1 MKIIFSDYAL
11 MQLEKIYYFLQNQN
25 VNAAIHIH
33 NHILD
38 EIEELK
44 NFPKM
49 AAIEPELLGFS
60 HIYRSLVVRKR
71 YKVVYYI
78 ERNIIHISAV
88 FDCRQN
94 PRKLHD
100 IIKL

>member
-1 MKIIFSDYAL
+1 MIIIFSDYAL
-11 MQLEKIYYFLQNQN
+11 MQLEKIYYFLQSQN

-38 EIEELK
+38 EIEKLK
-44 NFPKM
+44 NFPQI
-49 AAIEPELLGFS
+49 AAIEPELLGLS

-78 ERNIIHISAV
+78 KKNIIHISAI
-88 FDCRQN
+88 FDCRQD
-94 PRKLHD
+94 PRKLQD
-100 IIKL
+100 LI